1 MNKEMFNV
9 NFSPQQGP
17 APMVT
22 VAATQKATKKAASAP
37 DFGQGLYEQVRLH
50 EGIREYAYEDTEG
63 NPTIG
68 IGFNLADKDNK
79 KILAG
84 MGYNVKEVIAGKIRL
99 TEPVIKQLYETS
111 IAKATKDANNWLPN
125 LSEQPED
132 VQKAVIDMS
141 FNLGATKLAGFAK
154 TREALINKDYQEASK
169 QMMDSKWAKQV
180 GKRANTL
187 SEMVRSAK

>member
-1 MNKEMFNV
+1 MNQPMFNV
-9 NFSPQQGP
+9 NFAPQQGP
-17 APMVT
+17 APMAA
-22 VAATQKATKKAASAP
+22 VAATKQAAPAP

-79 KILAG
+79 KILAS

-99 TEPVIKQLYETS
+99 TEPVIRSLYERS

-125 LSEQPED
+125 LSEQPES

-154 TREALINKDYQEASK
+154 TREALINKNYQEASK

>member
-1 MNKEMFNV
+1 MNEPMFNM
-9 NFSPQQGP
+9 NFAPQQGP
-17 APMVT
+17 APIAPI
-22 VAATQKATKKAASAP
+22 VAEAAPAP

-68 IGFNLADKDNK
+68 IGFNLADKDNR

-84 MGYNVKEVIAGKIRL
+84 MGYNVKDVIAGKIRL
-99 TEPVIKQLYETS
+99 TEPVIKQLYDTS
-111 IAKATKDANNWLPN
+111 IAKATKDANNWIPN
-125 LSEQPED
+125 LSEQPEN

-154 TREALINKDYQEASK
+154 TRAALINKDYKEASK

-187 SEMVRSAK
+187 SDMVRSAK

>member
-1 MNKEMFNV
+1 MNQPMFNV
-9 NFSPQQGP
+9 NFAPQQGP
-17 APMVT
+17 APMAPV
-22 VAATQKATKKAASAP
+22 VAQAAPAP

-99 TEPVIKQLYETS
+99 TEPVIRSLYERS

-154 TREALINKDYQEASK
+154 TREALINKNYQEASK

>member
-1 MNKEMFNV
+1 MFNV
-9 NFSPQQGP
+9 NFAPQQGP
-17 APMVT
+17 ALMAPV
-22 VAATQKATKKAASAP
+22 VAEAAPAP

-50 EGIREYAYEDTEG
+50 EGSREYAYEDTEG

-84 MGYNVKEVIAGKIRL
+84 MGYNVKDVIAKKVRL
-99 TEPVIKQLYETS
+99 TEPVIQELYKTS
-111 IAKATKDANNWLPN
+111 IAKATKDATNWLPN
-125 LSEQPED
+125 LSEQPES

-141 FNLGATKLAGFAK
+141 FNLGATRLGGFVK
-154 TREALINKDYQEASK
+154 TRAALINKDYKEAAK
-169 QMMDSKWAKQV
+169 QMMDSPWAKQV

-187 SEMVRSAK
+187 SDMVRSAT